1 MIKQA
6 EHLRAWRISPP
17 LLLAAGF
24 MVLILVGA
32 GLLKLPFSLNGALSW
47 SDALFTSVSAVTVT
61 GLIVTDT
68 GTTFSF
74 WGQLIILLLIQ
85 AGGLGLM
92 TFAVL
97 ALLALGGRIRGRHQ
111 MVASGGHNETHP
123 RDLMQTAKEVVRLAL
138 IVEGIALVPLALVW
152 IPEHGWLQGLWW
164 SLFHSVSAFN
174 NAGFTLSPDSLTG
187 YAGNPVI
194 NAVISSLYI
203 IGGAG
208 FIVIVGLLD
217 YPRTRYLNINVKVVL
232 LGTAILSVLGTLMIF
247 QLESDNPATL
257 GALPNLSDQLWA
269 AWLQATTPRTAG
281 FNSVDIASVTQ
292 ATALVL
298 MFLMFVGAGANGT
311 GSGIKMVTLFVL
323 LAATWSYLRQRHT
336 PTLFSQPLTMTSL
349 LKAMAVTV
357 MAVTGIF
364 MGTLALSITE
374 DADLLAIAFE
384 ATSAIGTVGLTRGLT
399 AELSGAGQAIIM
411 ALMFVGRLCPLAVA
425 YLVGS
430 AFALSDKSA
439 RSELEIG

>member
-1 MIKQA
+1 MEQG
-6 EHLRAWRISPP
+6 EHLRAWPINPP
-17 LLLAAGF
+17 FLLAAGF
-24 MVLILVGA
+24 LVLILVGA

-47 SDALFTSVSAVTVT
+47 GDALFTSTSAVTVT
-61 GLIVTDT
+61 GLVVTEI

-85 AGGLGLM
+85 IGGLGLM

-97 ALLALGGRIRGRHQ
+97 ALLALGGRIRARNQ
-111 MVASGGHNETHP
+111 LVASGGYNETHP
-123 RDLMQTAKEVVRLAL
+123 RDLKRTAKEVVGLAL

-152 IPEHGWLQGLWW
+152 VPEHGWLKGLWW

-174 NAGFTLSPDSLTG
+174 NAGFTLSPDSLIG

-194 NAVISSLYI
+194 NLVIPSLYL

-208 FIVIVGLLD
+208 FVVIVGLLD
-217 YPRTRYLNINVKVVL
+217 YPRTRYLNINAKVVL
-232 LGTAILSVLGTLMIF
+232 LGTGILSILGTLMIF

-281 FNSVDIASVTQ
+281 FNSVDIGTVTQ

-298 MFLMFVGAGANGT
+298 MFLMFIGAGANGT
-311 GSGIKMVTLFVL
+311 GSGIKMATLFVL
-323 LAATWSYLRQRHT
+323 LAATWAYLRQRRT
-336 PTLFSQPLTMTSL
+336 PTLFSQPVSTTTL
-349 LKAMAVTV
+349 LKALAVAV
-357 MAVTGIF
+357 MAVIGIF
-364 MGTLALSITE
+364 MGTLALSMTE
-374 DADLLAIAFE
+374 DADLLAVAFE
-384 ATSAIGTVGLTRGLT
+384 ATSAIGTVGLSRGLT
-399 AELSGAGQAIIM
+399 AVLSDGGQMIIM
-411 ALMFVGRLCPLAVA
+411 ALMFVGRLCPLTVA

-430 AFALSDKSA
+430 AFAASDKSA
-439 RSELEIG
+439 RAELEIG

>member
-1 MIKQA
+1 MKQIK
-6 EHLRAWRISPP
+6 HLSAWRINPP
-17 LLLAAGF
+17 FLLAAGF
-24 MVLILVGA
+24 MVLILMGA
-32 GLLKLPFSLNGALSW
+32 GLLKLPFSLNGPLSW
-47 SDALFTSVSAVTVT
+47 GAALFTSVSAVTVT
-61 GLIVTDT
+61 GLVVTET
-68 GTTFSF
+68 GATFSF

-85 AGGLGLM
+85 IGGLGLM

-97 ALLALGGRIRGRHQ
+97 ALLTLGGRIRGRHQ
-111 MVASGGHNETHP
+111 LVASGGYNETHP
-123 RDLMQTAKEVVRLAL
+123 HDLMRTAKEVVRLAL
-138 IVEGIALVPLALVW
+138 VVEGIAIVPLALVW

-174 NAGFTLSPDSLTG
+174 NAGFTLSPDSLMG

-194 NAVISSLYI
+194 NVVVSGLYL

-208 FIVIVGLLD
+208 FIVIVGLLE
-217 YPRTRYLNINVKVVL
+217 YPRTGYLNINVKVVL

-257 GALPNLSDQLWA
+257 GALPNLSDQIWA

-281 FNSVDIASVTQ
+281 FNSIDIASVTQ

-311 GSGIKMVTLFVL
+311 GSGIKLATLFVL
-323 LAATWSYLRQRHT
+323 LAATWTYLRQRRT
-336 PTLFSQPLTMTSL
+336 PTLFSQRLSTTTL

-357 MAVTGIF
+357 MAVIGIF
-364 MGTLALSITE
+364 MGTFALSITD
-374 DADLLAIAFE
+374 DAELLAVAFE
-384 ATSAIGTVGLTRGLT
+384 ATSAMGTVGLTRGLT
-399 AELSGAGQAIIM
+399 AELSDGGQVIIM
-411 ALMFVGRLCPLAVA
+411 ALMFVGRLCPLTVA

-430 AFALSDKSA
+430 AFAPSDKSA
-439 RSELEIG
+439 GSELEIG

>member
-1 MIKQA
+1 MRQG
-6 EHLRAWRISPP
+6 EHLRAWPINPP

-24 MVLILVGA
+24 IILILLGA

-47 SDALFTSVSAVTVT
+47 GDALFTSASAVTVT
-61 GLIVTDT
+61 GLIVTEI

-85 AGGLGLM
+85 TGGLGLM

-97 ALLALGGRIRGRHQ
+97 ALLALGGRIRGRDQ
-111 MVASGGHNETHP
+111 LVASGGCHETHP
-123 RDLMQTAKEVVRLAL
+123 HDLMQTAKQVVRLAL
-138 IVEGIALVPLALVW
+138 VVEGVALVPLALVW

-174 NAGFTLSPDSLTG
+174 NAGFTLSADSLMG
-187 YAGNPVI
+187 YAGDPVI
-194 NAVISSLYI
+194 NAVISSLYL

-217 YPRTRYLNINVKVVL
+217 YPRTRYLNITVKVVL

-257 GALPNLSDQLWA
+257 GALPHLSDQLWA

-311 GSGIKMVTLFVL
+311 GSGIKMATLFVIF
-323 LAATWSYLRQRHT
+323 AATWAYLRQRRT
-336 PTLFSQPLTMTSL
+336 PTLFSQSLSTTTL
-349 LKAMAVTV
+349 LKALAVAV
-357 MAVTGIF
+357 MAVISIF

-399 AELSGAGQAIIM
+399 TELSNSGQVIIM
-411 ALMFVGRLCPLAVA
+411 TMMFVGRLCPLTVA

-430 AFALSDKSA
+430 AFTASGESA
-439 RSELEIG
+439 REELEIG

>member
-1 MIKQA
+1 MEQGEK
-6 EHLRAWRISPP
+6 HLRAWRINPP
-17 LLLAAGF
+17 FLLATGF
-24 MVLILVGA
+24 MVLILMGA

-47 SDALFTSVSAVTVT
+47 GDALFTSASAVTVT
-61 GLIVTDT
+61 GLVVTET

-85 AGGLGLM
+85 TGGLGLM

-111 MVASGGHNETHP
+111 LVASGGYNKTHP
-123 RDLMQTAKEVVRLAL
+123 RDLMRTAKEVVRLAL
-138 IVEGIALVPLALVW
+138 VLEGIALVPLALVW

-174 NAGFTLSPDSLTG
+174 NAGFTLSPDSLIG

-194 NAVISSLYI
+194 NAVISSLYL

-232 LGTAILSVLGTLMIF
+232 LGTAILSALGTLMIF
-247 QLESDNPATL
+247 QLESNNPATL
-257 GALPNLSDQLWA
+257 GALPNLSDQIWA

-298 MFLMFVGAGANGT
+298 MFLMFVGAGATGT
-311 GSGIKMVTLFVL
+311 GSGIKVATLFVM
-323 LAATWSYLRQRHT
+323 LAATWTYICQRRT
-336 PTLFSQPLTMTSL
+336 PTLFSQPLATTTL
-349 LKAMAVTV
+349 LKALAVSV
-357 MAVTGIF
+357 MAVIGIF
-364 MGTLALSITE
+364 MGTLALSMTE
-374 DADLLAIAFE
+374 EADLLTVAFE

-399 AELSGAGQAIIM
+399 AELSGGGQLIIM
-411 ALMFVGRLCPLAVA
+411 TLMFVGRLCPLTVA

-430 AFALSDKSA
+430 AFASSA
-439 RSELEIG
+439 ESTRAELEIG

>member
-1 MIKQA
+1 MEQGK
-6 EHLRAWRISPP
+6 HLRAWPINPP
-17 LLLAAGF
+17 FLLAAGF

-47 SDALFTSVSAVTVT
+47 GDALFTSASAVTVT
-61 GLIVTDT
+61 GLVVTEI

-97 ALLALGGRIRGRHQ
+97 ALLALGGRIRGRQ
-111 MVASGGHNETHP
+111 QLVASGGYNETHP
-123 RDLMQTAKEVVRLAL
+123 RDLKRTAKEVVGLAL

-152 IPEHGWLQGLWW
+152 IPEYGWLQGLWW

-174 NAGFTLSPDSLTG
+174 NAGFTLSPDSLMG
-187 YAGNPVI
+187 YATHPVI
-194 NAVISSLYI
+194 NAVISSLYL

-217 YPRTRYLNINVKVVL
+217 YPRTRSLNINVKVVL
-232 LGTAILSVLGTLMIF
+232 LGTGILSIVGTLMIF

-281 FNSVDIASVTQ
+281 FNSVDIGSVTQ

-298 MFLMFVGAGANGT
+298 MFLMFIGAGANGT
-311 GSGIKMVTLFVL
+311 GSGIKMATLFVL
-323 LAATWSYLRQRHT
+323 LAATWAYLRQRRT
-336 PTLFSQPLTMTSL
+336 LTLFSQPVSTTTL
-349 LKAMAVTV
+349 LKALAVAV

-364 MGTLALSITE
+364 MGTLALSMTE
-374 DADLLAIAFE
+374 DAGLLAVAFE

-411 ALMFVGRLCPLAVA
+411 VLMFVGRLCPLTVA

-430 AFALSDKSA
+430 AFASSKQST

>member
-1 MIKQA
+1 MEQG
-6 EHLRAWRISPP
+6 EHLRAWPISPP

-24 MVLILVGA
+24 IVLILVGA

-47 SDALFTSVSAVTVT
+47 GDALFTSASAVTVT
-61 GLIVTDT
+61 GLVVTET

-85 AGGLGLM
+85 IGGLGLM

-97 ALLALGGRIRGRHQ
+97 ALLALGGRIRGRRSQ
-111 MVASGGHNETHP
+111 LVASGSYNETHP
-123 RDLMQTAKEVVRLAL
+123 RDLMQTAKEVVGLAL

-152 IPEHGWLQGLWW
+152 IPDHGWLQGIWW

-174 NAGFTLSPDSLTG
+174 NAGFTLSPDSLIG

-194 NAVISSLYI
+194 NLVISSLYL

-217 YPRTRYLNINVKVVL
+217 YPHTRYLNINVKVVL
-232 LGTAILSVLGTLMIF
+232 LGTGILSILGTLMIF

-281 FNSVDIASVTQ
+281 FNSVDIGSVTQ

-298 MFLMFVGAGANGT
+298 MFLMFIGAGANGT
-311 GSGIKMVTLFVL
+311 GSGIKMATLFVL
-323 LAATWSYLRQRHT
+323 LAATWAYLRQRRT
-336 PTLFSQPLTMTSL
+336 PTLFSQPVSTTTL
-349 LKAMAVTV
+349 LKALAVAV
-357 MAVTGIF
+357 MAVIGIF
-364 MGTLALSITE
+364 MGTLALSMTE
-374 DADLLAIAFE
+374 DADLLAVAFE

-399 AELSGAGQAIIM
+399 AELSDGGQVIIM
-411 ALMFVGRLCPLAVA
+411 ALMFVGRLCPLTVA

-430 AFALSDKSA
+430 AFAAADKSA
-439 RSELEIG
+439 PAELEIG